1 MPVTARF
8 SKLFYERLGDEIVNE
23 LVEWF
28 NQVDATYR
36 SDLRELN
43 EHNYTRFEA
52 HLERRFAELDAKI
65 DRVAAELKAELRTEF
80 NSGLAELKTEFSSGI
95 NGLRSDLKIEFN
107 SRLDGLETV
116 LERGLKEQT
125 RWMFVAWTAL
135 LIPLIALWF
144 R

>member
-65 DRVAAELKAELRTEF
+65 DRVAAELKAEL
-80 NSGLAELKTEFSSGI
+80 KTEFSSAL